1 MNSPSH
7 TFWERLKAH
16 HKELGMPQKL
26 CPDWVFNPRSDIWD
40 LCEFRKQKERVLFV
54 LKETYGGPFNLLEY
68 LNKDGP
74 RRCYW
79 NVARWAYGILENF
92 PLFEKVPNG
101 REELKPYLMKVAVI
115 NIKKTPGEGNSE
127 DPVIRRYARQD
138 RRFLLEQ
145 ICAVQ
150 PTMIVA
156 CGTIK
161 PVIELL
167 DLAAIPEKLKDAPVE
182 DQVRKAWV
190 IPMQHPGARTNLKKN
205 YENLKKRV
213 RRARTAE

>member
-1 MNSPSH
+1 MNSQSH

-54 LKETYGGPFNLLEY
+54 LKETYGGPFNLLVY

-101 REELKPYLMKVAVI
+101 REELKQYLMKVAVI
-115 NIKKTPGEGNSE
+115 NLKKTPGGRNS
-127 DPVIRRYARQD
+127 QD
-138 RRFLLEQ
+138 NLIHIHAHHDREFLLEQ
-145 ICAVQ
+145 IREAR
-150 PTMIVA
+150 PTIIIA
-156 CGTIK
+156 CGTII
-161 PVIELL
+161 PVMWLL
-167 DLAAIPEKLKDAPVE
+167 DLPVKPDDVTAPLRDPVT
-182 DQVRKAWV
+182 KAEV
-190 IPMQHPGARTNLKKN
+190 VQMQHPGAPTNLKDN